1 MEGPGCHLCPCPC
14 PPRAMTSCG
23 TTTRRSWPTKP
34 CGSWTITWLSSGTS
48 RCPPA
53 RPGGVGDRGNTGGG
67 GPGSPV
73 APPGAHRQAGPKA
86 RGLRQCPAPPGGS
99 AERQEKGRGQ
109 NRQGWDP
116 SGPLGTAPTWG
127 QSPGRGDKATAPP
140 CPSPQ
145 AEEEFNKAQAVFEDL
160 NRDLRE
166 ELPVLYGRYGA
177 VTGAGDIAGPRGDAA
192 GIWGHRGAGGHCGG
206 CQAGDIVGLGDIAR
220 AWGHH
225 GLGAGDIVGLGDS
238 AGAGGHCGAG
248 GHGLGTGAIRWVSS
262 PHGREEL
269 ARVSPQSP
277 PWGHIGGPRGHWP
290 RGL

>member
-1 MEGPGCHLCPCPC
+1 M
-14 PPRAMTSCG
+14 G
-23 TTTRRSWPTKP
+23 TGGTRR
-34 CGSWTITWLSSGTS
+34 GGVLAHLSPLQERIAKRGRKLVDYDSARHHLEALQSAKKKDEAKIAKVGTS
-48 RCPPA
+48 RDPSAQPPRGDSPPA
-53 RPGGVGDRGNTGGG
+53 VGTKPRP
-67 GPGSPV
+67 
-73 APPGAHRQAGPKA
+73 
-86 RGLRQCPAPPGGS
+86 
-99 AERQEKGRGQ
+99 
-109 NRQGWDP
+109 
-116 SGPLGTAPTWG
+116 
-127 QSPGRGDKATAPP
+127 PP

-177 VTGAGDIAGPRGDAA
+177 VTGAGDIAGARGHSGGWGDAA

-225 GLGAGDIVGLGDS
+225 GSGAGDIVGLGDS

-248 GHGLGTGAIRWVSS
+248 GHGLGMGAIRWVSS

-277 PWGHIGGPRGHWP
+277 PWGHIGGPGGHWP